1 MDSFITI
8 LLSLCF
14 SLLFASS
21 ALHKLRDLP
30 TFAAIVAD
38 YRLISS
44 SASVPLA
51 WACALFELALCIGWL
66 IPALTQEAAFST
78 AILLAGYTG
87 AISLNLL
94 RGRVHIS
101 CGCGGSSDQLLSWH
115 LVARNSVLILAALAC
130 LVPFTPR
137 VLPVYEWIAVGAATS
152 ALTLL
157 YLAYAKIRS
166 NAVAIELW
174 VGKDD

>member
-1 MDSFITI
+1 MDSFVTI

-21 ALHKLRDLP
+21 ALHKLQDLP

-38 YRLISS
+38 YRLLSPS
-44 SASVPLA
+44 VSVPIA
-51 WACALFELALCIGWL
+51 WGAALLELALCLGWL
-66 IPALTQEAAFST
+66 IPGLTQVSALCT
-78 AILLAGYTG
+78 AILLAGYAG
-87 AISLNLL
+87 AIGLNLL

-115 LVARNSVLILAALAC
+115 LVARNSVLIVAALAC
-130 LVPFTPR
+130 FVPFTPR
-137 VLPVYEWIAVGAATS
+137 VLPVYEWLAAGFATA
-152 ALTLL
+152 ALSLL
-157 YLAYAKIRS
+157 YLTYTQIRS

-174 VGKDD
+174 VGNDD